1 MKNLLLFAFYILL
14 FKNINAQ
21 VPTAMPPDATA
32 FYNKAMPVIR
42 QPIKDIVVQTAQAIK
57 RYNANADSLSRRLR
71 ANHMMKGMSN
81 HDIDGITVLILV
93 QASRDADAD
102 LKLMVLGMSRRNEQK
117 QQQHQTTIQSISVNN
132 AKNENRSTDE
142 INDIQ
147 NLKLQVIIERKRRMA
162 EEISSVMQKIQN
174 TQQNIINNLK

>member
-1 MKNLLLFAFYILL
+1 MKTLLLFAFCILL
-14 FKNINAQ
+14 FKNIDAQ
-21 VPTAMPPDATA
+21 VPTAMPPEATA
-32 FYNKAMPVIR
+32 FYNKAMPLIR
-42 QPIKDIVVQTAQAIK
+42 QHIKDIVVQTAHAIK

-71 ANHMMKGMSN
+71 ANHVMKGMSN

-102 LKLMVLGMSRRNEQK
+102 LKVMVLGMSRRNEQK
-117 QQQHQTTIQSISVNN
+117 QQQTTIQSTSVKN

-147 NLKLQVIIERKRRMA
+147 NLRLQVIIERKRRMA
-162 EEISSVMQKIQN
+162 EEISNVMQKIQN
-174 TQQNIINNLK
+174 TQQSIINNLK

>member
-1 MKNLLLFAFYILL
+1 MKNLLVFAFCILL

-42 QPIKDIVVQTAQAIK
+42 QHIKDIVVQTAHAIK
-57 RYNANADSLSRRLR
+57 RYNAKADSLSRRLR
-71 ANHMMKGMSN
+71 ANHVTKGMSN
-81 HDIDGITVLILV
+81 HNIDGITVLILV
-93 QASRDADAD
+93 QAYRDADVD
-102 LKLMVLGMSRRNEQK
+102 LKLMVLGMSRRNEQR
-117 QQQHQTTIQSISVNN
+117 QQQATAQSISVNN

-147 NLKLQVIIERKRRMA
+147 NLKLQMIIERKRRMA
-162 EEISSVMQKIQN
+162 EEIGSVMQNIQN
-174 TQQNIINNLK
+174 TQQSIINDLK

>member
-1 MKNLLLFAFYILL
+1 MKNLLLFAFCILL
-14 FKNINAQ
+14 FKSINAQ

-42 QPIKDIVVQTAQAIK
+42 QHIKDIVVQAAHAIK

-71 ANHMMKGMSN
+71 ANHVTKGMSN
-81 HDIDGITVLILV
+81 HNIDGITVLILV

-102 LKLMVLGMSRRNEQK
+102 LKLMVLGMSRRNEQ
-117 QQQHQTTIQSISVNN
+117 QQATAQSVSVNN

-162 EEISSVMQKIQN
+162 EEIGSVMQKIQN
-174 TQQNIINNLK
+174 TQQSIINDLK